1 MAQREDLQLLLS
13 PAVKSAGYVLWGVE
27 YLPQGKHSVLRVYID
42 HADGIGIEDCE
53 AASRQISALLDVE
66 DPIKGH
72 YALEVSSPGLDR
84 PLFQLEHYQQLQ
96 GQRAALKLLAPVDGV
111 RSYKG
116 VIESVRDDEI
126 TLMTE
131 DKKVVVRFGNIQKA
145 YLDPDFEK

>member
-13 PAVKSAGYVLWGVE
+13 PAVESAGYTLWGVE

-84 PLFQLEHYQQLQ
+84 PLFQLRHYQQLQ
-96 GQRAALKLLAPVDGV
+96 GQRVALKLIAPVDGV
-111 RSYKG
+111 RNYKG
-116 VIESVRDDEI
+116 VIESVNADEI
-126 TLMTE
+126 TLMVE
-131 DKKVVVRFGNIQKA
+131 DKKVAVLFGNIQKA
-145 YLDPDFEK
+145 HLDPDF